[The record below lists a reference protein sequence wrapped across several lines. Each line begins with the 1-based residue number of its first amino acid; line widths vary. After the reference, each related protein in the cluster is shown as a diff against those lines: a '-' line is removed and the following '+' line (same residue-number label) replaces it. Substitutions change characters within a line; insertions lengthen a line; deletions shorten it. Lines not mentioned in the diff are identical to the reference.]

1 MKDVTP
7 IGASRSA
14 QLGSKAAAVISSI
27 PNDDIAVEG
36 SRRTSDEVPSDWTST
51 TRNAPARHRIT
62 FIQRRRSQHM
72 SLNEPEWRSLGYF
85 RTTCQLFIANET

>member
-7 IGASRSA
+7 IGASSSA

-36 SRRTSDEVPSDWTST
+36 SRVPLMKSLRTRPAPLEMRQRGTESPLF
-51 TRNAPARHRIT
+51 NAEGA
-62 FIQRRRSQHM
+62 
-72 SLNEPEWRSLGYF
+72 N
-85 RTTCQLFIANET
+85 TCL

>member
-36 SRRTSDEVPSDWTST
+36 SRVPLMSPFGLD
-51 TRNAPARHRIT
+51 
-62 FIQRRRSQHM
+62 QHH
-72 SLNEPEWRSLGYF
+72 
-85 RTTCQLFIANET
+85 